1 MTTQQLT
8 PGPDAPGHDAPGH
21 ATADPSA
28 PGTPTP
34 GATAPGTSTPG
45 AIAPPTSTPGAT
57 ALDPSSAPLSSTDRT
72 TPTRGRNRQVDERD
86 RLMAL
91 LSDALIVHLGVV
103 AGVHPVVL
111 PTAFGVDP
119 AGPDDGGTLYLH
131 GSVAAGWLA
140 PALEQDVCVTVT
152 ELDGL
157 VLARTGFHHSMN
169 YRSAVVIGRPRR
181 VADPE
186 ERRRALDL
194 IVDHMVPGR
203 AATLRPAT
211 RKELAATVVIALP
224 LAEASMK
231 QRAGGA
237 TLEPGDLE
245 LDGWA
250 GVVPV
255 RRTASAPVTED
266 YVADPVPELVLRRAA
281 GLGGDGGR

>member
-8 PGPDAPGHDAPGH
+8 PGPDAPGHDAPVHAAPDGSVPGPSTAGS
-21 ATADPSA
+21 ATAGSNAAGSA
-28 PGTPTP
+28 
-34 GATAPGTSTPG
+34 GAGS
-45 AIAPPTSTPGAT
+45 T
-57 ALDPSSAPLSSTDRT
+57 ALDPSSAPLSPTDRT

-86 RLMAL
+86 RLMGL

-103 AGVHPVVL
+103 AGAHPVVL

-140 PALEQDVCVTVT
+140 PALERDVCVTVT

-181 VADPE
+181 VTDHE
-186 ERRRALDL
+186 ERRWALDL

-255 RRTASAPVTED
+255 SRTASAPVTED
-266 YVADPVPELVLRRAA
+266 YVADPVPELVLRRVAE
-281 GLGGDGGR
+281 LSGDGER

>member
-1 MTTQQLT
+1 MTTHPLEPT
-8 PGPDAPGHDAPGH
+8 V
-21 ATADPSA
+21 SA
-28 PGTPTP
+28 
-34 GATAPGTSTPG
+34 ASLSQV
-45 AIAPPTSTPGAT
+45 APPAQTE
-57 ALDPSSAPLSSTDRT
+57 PLSPTKLLSPTERT
-72 TPTRGRNRQVDERD
+72 TPTRGRKRQVDERE

-91 LSDALIVHLGVV
+91 LSDALVAHLGVV
-103 AGVHPVVL
+103 AGPHPVVL

-119 AGPDDGGTLYLH
+119 SGPDDGGTLYLH

-169 YRSAVVIGRPRR
+169 YRSAVIIGRPRP
-181 VADPE
+181 VTEAD

-203 AATLRPAT
+203 SATLRPAT
-211 RKELAATVVIALP
+211 RKELAATAVVALP

-237 TLEPGDLE
+237 SLEPGDLE
-245 LDGWA
+245 LTGWA
-250 GVVPV
+250 GEVPL
-255 RRTASAPVTED
+255 RRVASAPVTED
-266 YVADPVPELVLRRAA
+266 YVSEPVPDLVLRRAR
-281 GLGGDGGR
+281 GLGMA

>member
-8 PGPDAPGHDAPGH
+8 PGPDAPGHDAPVQATSDLAAPGAPTASS
-21 ATADPSA
+21 ATAGSNA
-28 PGTPTP
+28 AGSV
-34 GATAPGTSTPG
+34 GAGS
-45 AIAPPTSTPGAT
+45 T
-57 ALDPSSAPLSSTDRT
+57 ALDPSSAPLSPTDRT

-86 RLMAL
+86 RLMVL
-91 LSDALIVHLGVV
+91 LSDALIVHLGVL
-103 AGVHPVVL
+103 AGAHPVVL

-119 AGPDDGGTLYLH
+119 EGPDDGGTLYLH

-140 PALEQDVCVTVT
+140 PALERDVCVTVT

-181 VADPE
+181 VTDPE

-194 IVDHMVPGR
+194 VVDHMVPGR
-203 AATLRPAT
+203 SATLRPAT

-231 QRAGGA
+231 QREGGA

-255 RRTASAPVTED
+255 RRTTSAPLTED
-266 YVADPVPELVLRRAA
+266 YVTDSVPELVLRRAA
-281 GLGGDGGR
+281 ELSGDDEG

>member
-1 MTTQQLT
+1 MTTQ
-8 PGPDAPGHDAPGH
+8 
-21 ATADPSA
+21 
-28 PGTPTP
+28 
-34 GATAPGTSTPG
+34 
-45 AIAPPTSTPGAT
+45 
-57 ALDPSSAPLSSTDRT
+57 PLSPTTRT
-72 TPTRGRNRQVDERD
+72 TPTRGRNRQVDDRR

-91 LSDALIVHLGVV
+91 LSDALVAHLGVV
-103 AGVHPVVL
+103 VGAHPVVL
-111 PTAFGVDP
+111 PVAFGVDA

-181 VADPE
+181 VTDLE

-194 IVDHMVPGR
+194 VVDHMVPGR
-203 AATLRPAT
+203 AAMLGPAT
-211 RKELAATVVIALP
+211 RKELAATAVIALP

-231 QRAGGA
+231 QREGGA

-245 LDGWA
+245 LTGWA
-250 GVVPV
+250 GHVPV
-255 RRTASAPVTED
+255 RRVASAPVTED
-266 YVADPVPELVLRRAA
+266 YVSEPVPDAVLRRVAE
-281 GLGGDGGR
+281 LGRG

>member
-1 MTTQQLT
+1 MTTQRLS
-8 PGPDAPGHDAPGH
+8 P
-21 ATADPSA
+21 TA
-28 PGTPTP
+28 
-34 GATAPGTSTPG
+34 
-45 AIAPPTSTPGAT
+45 
-57 ALDPSSAPLSSTDRT
+57 RT
-72 TPTRGRNRQVDERD
+72 TPTRGRNRQVHDRQ

-91 LSDALIVHLGVV
+91 LSDALVAHLGVV
-103 AGVHPVVL
+103 AGAHPVVL
-111 PTAFGVDP
+111 PTAFGVDA

-131 GSVAAGWLA
+131 GSVAAGWLG

-169 YRSAVVIGRPRR
+169 YRSAVVIGRPRL
-181 VADPE
+181 VSEPD

-194 IVDHMVPGR
+194 IVDHMMPGR
-203 AATLRPAT
+203 AVTLRPAT
-211 RKELAATVVIALP
+211 RKELSATVVVALP

-250 GVVPV
+250 GQVPL

-266 YVADPVPELVLRRAA
+266 YVSEPVPGYVLGRVAEL
-281 GLGGDGGR
+281 GRG

>member
-8 PGPDAPGHDAPGH
+8 PGPDAPDHDAPVHAAPDGSVPGPSTAGS
-21 ATADPSA
+21 ATAGSNAAGSA
-28 PGTPTP
+28 
-34 GATAPGTSTPG
+34 GAGP
-45 AIAPPTSTPGAT
+45 T
-57 ALDPSSAPLSSTDRT
+57 ALDPSSAALSPTVRT

-103 AGVHPVVL
+103 AGAYPVVL

-169 YRSAVVIGRPRR
+169 YRSAVVIGRPRM
-181 VADPE
+181 VTDHE

-211 RKELAATVVIALP
+211 RKELVATVVIALP

-231 QRAGGA
+231 QRTGGA

-255 RRTASAPVTED
+255 SRTASSPVTED

-281 GLGGDGGR
+281 ELSGDSER

>member
-1 MTTQQLT
+1 MTTQQL
-8 PGPDAPGHDAPGH
+8 
-21 ATADPSA
+21 S
-28 PGTPTP
+28 PTP
-34 GATAPGTSTPG
+34 
-45 AIAPPTSTPGAT
+45 
-57 ALDPSSAPLSSTDRT
+57 RT
-72 TPTRGRNRQVDERD
+72 TPTRGRNRQVED
-86 RLMAL
+86 RRQLMAL
-91 LSDALIVHLGVV
+91 LSDALVAHLGVV
-103 AGVHPVVL
+103 AGGHPVVL
-111 PTAFGVDP
+111 PTAFAVD
-119 AGPDDGGTLYLH
+119 ASGPDDGGSLYLH

-181 VADPE
+181 VTDPE

-194 IVDHMVPGR
+194 VVDHMMPGR
-203 AATLRPAT
+203 AATLPPAT

-237 TLEPGDLE
+237 SLEPGDLD
-245 LDGWA
+245 LTGWA

-255 RRTASAPVTED
+255 RRVASEPVTED
-266 YVADPVPELVLRRAA
+266 YVSDPVPELILRRAA
-281 GLGGDGGR
+281 ELGKA